1 LSSTPREISTHDRRD
16 IDATEDRTI
25 TVEVYGGGML
35 AGGMIYRLDP
45 KLRRRLDLI
54 THRVKDVVVKKMSL
68 DLVIDECED

>member
-1 LSSTPREISTHDRRD
+1 
-16 IDATEDRTI
+16 
-25 TVEVYGGGML
+25 ML

>member
-1 LSSTPREISTHDRRD
+1 MTVVD
-16 IDATEDRTI
+16 IDATQDRTI
-25 TVEVYGGGML
+25 TVEVYGDGML

-45 KLRRRLDLI
+45 KLRRRLDLT